1 MNAYEN
7 EIARWFNEPTFD
19 TPSSPIEAQIQIP
32 PPTTIYF
39 TTPVYVYQQYPYPTP
54 QYSNTYQTPQFS
66 TPQYQAPQ
74 YLTQYPTIT
83 TPPSILTAEII
94 DPPVVAE
101 DKKRKQSTRPF
112 ERRVRTTRPKVVE
125 SKGAVQCKGTNRK
138 KGIQC
143 RNAALMEYI
152 GPRPQYCAEH
162 IQLDPESL
170 YEKCRSSYQKE
181 PGDAKGCKEVVLKEF
196 GICFKHYG
204 DLVQEMIQT
213 NETSK
218 LQSHLERITTLLGQL
233 ETDAAAAKKKDGDLY
248 QRKNKLI
255 PKFSEMKKVALS
267 FMEALDLSPP
277 SDIKLESPQCYS
289 PSECCEDPFEGPPV
303 VLAFD
308 SLPASLVEGLSSGE
322 EDDILSSPSSFSEE
336 DFCN

>member
-1 MNAYEN
+1 MNAYES
-7 EIARWFNEPTFD
+7 EIARWFNEPIIEA
-19 TPSSPIEAQIQIP
+19 PSSPIEAQIQIP
-32 PPTTIYF
+32 APTIYF
-39 TTPVYVYQQYPYPTP
+39 STPVYVYQQYAYPTA
-54 QYSNTYQTPQFS
+54 QYQT
-66 TPQYQAPQ
+66 TQYKTQHAPQ
-74 YLTQYPTIT
+74 YLTQYQTIS
-83 TPPSILTAEII
+83 TPQTAEIYE
-94 DPPVVAE
+94 PLAE
-101 DKKRKQSTRPF
+101 DKKRKSSARPF

-181 PGDAKGCKEVVLKEF
+181 PGDKKGCKEVVLKEF
-196 GICFKHYG
+196 GICFKHYT
-204 DLVQEMIQT
+204 DLVEEMIQN
-213 NETSK
+213 NETCK
-218 LQSHLERITTLLGQL
+218 LQNHLERVSALLTQL
-233 ETDAAAAKKKDGDLY
+233 EMEAAAAKKKDGDLY

-255 PKFSEMKKVALS
+255 PKFSEMKKIALKA
-267 FMEALDLSPP
+267 MESLDLSPP
-277 SDIKLESPQCYS
+277 LEIKLESHCYHDD
-289 PSECCEDPFEGPPV
+289 CEDPFEGPPV
-303 VLAFD
+303 VMALD

-336 DFCN
+336 DFVN

>member
-1 MNAYEN
+1 MMNAYEN

-19 TPSSPIEAQIQIP
+19 TPSSPIVEAQIQIP

-39 TTPVYVYQQYPYPTP
+39 TTPVYVYQQYPYPTA
-54 QYSNTYQTPQFS
+54 QYQTTQYQTPQFS
-66 TPQYQAPQ
+66 TPPYQASQ
-74 YLTQYPTIT
+74 YIPQYPTIS
-83 TPPSILTAEII
+83 TPPMTAEIYE
-94 DPPVVAE
+94 PAE
-101 DKKRKQSTRPF
+101 DKKRKQSSRPF

-196 GICFKHYG
+196 GICFKHYA
-204 DLVQEMIQT
+204 DLVQEMVQN
-213 NETSK
+213 NEGCK
-218 LQSHLERITTLLGQL
+218 LRNHMERISALLMQL

-255 PKFSEMKKVALS
+255 PKFSEMKKIALKA
-267 FMEALDLSPP
+267 MESLDLTPP
-277 SDIKLESPQCYS
+277 LEVKLEVSSPCYQTD
-289 PSECCEDPFEGPPV
+289 CEDPFEGPPV
-303 VLAFD
+303 VLALD
-308 SLPASLVEGLSSGE
+308 SLPTSIVEGLSSGE